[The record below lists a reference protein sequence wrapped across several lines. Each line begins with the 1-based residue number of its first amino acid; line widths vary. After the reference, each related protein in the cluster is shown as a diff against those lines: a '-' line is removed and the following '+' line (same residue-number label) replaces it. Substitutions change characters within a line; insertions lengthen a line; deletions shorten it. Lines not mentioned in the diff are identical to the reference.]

1 MNKRS
6 GILFAAIILIVAII
20 LAAYLKNDKPSSA
33 AHLKIGLISG
43 TTGDYAVVGENWD
56 KGVELAKDEWLAA
69 HPDQQ
74 ITMIAEN
81 DEFDGKKG
89 LSAYQ
94 KLSSVDGVDAFVS
107 ATTATIDAAYGL
119 IHQSGKPFIQ
129 GFEQSQ
135 PAEKDNIF
143 QVWPS
148 GIPTETL
155 LGQYVKQKGYKDVAI
170 VISQNITTW
179 TNFANAFK
187 KGYAAST
194 TDVIVDANNKD
205 VRTDVLKLLSFKPDA
220 VVLYTVPKQA
230 ALIVKEVQKQSKNP
244 PIFVWDQDIQT
255 GEKDIK
261 EVLGGSSALN
271 GSIAMVTAGDK
282 DAQAFVDAYKKKYGE
297 EPGIGAST
305 GYDAFNTLM
314 KAYDPDVNTW
324 LKNIQNSDFMGA
336 SGEVKFNDVGL
347 RVARVNIGEIKDGQ
361 LPLGIFGR

>member
-1 MNKRS
+1 MKKIIPALA
-6 GILFAAIILIVAII
+6 ILIIVIILGV
-20 LAAYLKNDKPSSA
+20 YFTNQNPSSA

-43 TTGDYAVVGENWD
+43 TTGEYAVVGENWN
-56 KGVELAKDEWLAA
+56 KGVELAKEEWMAT
-69 HPDQQ
+69 HPGQEL
-74 ITMIAEN
+74 IMIVEN
-81 DEFDGKKG
+81 DEFDGKRG

-94 KLSSVDGVDAFVS
+94 KLSSVDNVDAIIS
-107 ATTATIDAAYGL
+107 ATTATIDAAYTL

-155 LGQYVKQKGYKDVAI
+155 LGEYVKQKGYRKVAV

-187 KGYAAST
+187 KGYTAST

-205 VRTDVLKLLSFKPDA
+205 VRTDVLKLLAAKPDA

-230 ALIVKEVQKQSKNP
+230 ALIVKEVMRQTKNP

-255 GEKDIK
+255 GEKEIK
-261 EVLGGSSALN
+261 EVLGGFDVLN
-271 GSIAMVTAGDK
+271 GSIAMVTGGDK
-282 DAQAFVDAYKKKYGE
+282 DTQIFVDAYKNKYGS

-305 GYDAFNTLM
+305 GYDAFNTLIRG
-314 KAYDPDVNTW
+314 YDPDVETW
-324 LKNIQNSDFMGA
+324 LANIQNSNFVGA
-336 SGEVKFNDVGL
+336 SGEVRFNEVGL
-347 RVARVNIGEIKDGQ
+347 RTARVNIGEIKEGK
-361 LPLGIFGR
+361 LPTGIFTN

>member
-1 MNKRS
+1 M
-6 GILFAAIILIVAII
+6 G
-20 LAAYLKNDKPSSA
+20 AYFKNQKPSSA

-43 TTGDYAVVGENWD
+43 TTGEYAVVGENWN
-56 KGVELAKDEWLAA
+56 KGVELAKEQWMTT

-74 ITMIAEN
+74 LVTILEN
-81 DEFDGKKG
+81 DEFDAKKG

-94 KLSSVDGVDAFVS
+94 KLSSVDNVDAIVS
-107 ATTATIDAAYGL
+107 ATTATIDAAYSL
-119 IHQSGKPFIQ
+119 IHQSGKPFVQ

-155 LGQYVKQKGYKDVAI
+155 LGEYVKQKGYKNVVI

-187 KGYAAST
+187 KGYVAST

-205 VRTDVLKLLSFKPDA
+205 VRTDVLKLLAFKPDA

-230 ALIVKEVQKQSKNP
+230 SLIVKEVKKQTKTP

-261 EVLGGSSALN
+261 EVLGGFDALN
-271 GSIAMVTAGDK
+271 GSIAMVTGGDK
-282 DAQAFVDAYKKKYGE
+282 DTQVFVDAYKKKYSE

-314 KAYDPDVNTW
+314 KAYDPDVKTW
-324 LKNIQNSDFMGA
+324 LTNIQNSNFMGA
-336 SGEVKFNDVGL
+336 SGEVKFNEVGL
-347 RVARVNIGEIKDGQ
+347 RTARVNIGEIKGGK
-361 LPLGIFGR
+361 LPAGVFDK

>member
-1 MNKRS
+1 MKKS
-6 GILFAAIILIVAII
+6 TIGLGVIVILAIILGV
-20 LAAYLKNDKPSSA
+20 YFKSKPSSA
-33 AHLKIGLISG
+33 NLKIGLISG
-43 TTGDYAVVGENWD
+43 TTGEYAVVGENWV
-56 KGVELAKDEWLAA
+56 KGVELAKEEWASA
-69 HPDQQ
+69 HPEQKL
-74 ITMIAEN
+74 TMITEN

-89 LSAYQ
+89 LSAFQ
-94 KLSSVDGVDAFVS
+94 KLNSVDGVDAFIS
-107 ATTATIDAAYGL
+107 ATTATIDAAYDP
-119 IHQSGKPFIQ
+119 IHQSGKPFVQ

-155 LGQYVKQKGYKDVAI
+155 LGEYVKNKGYKNVVI

-187 KGYAAST
+187 KGYTAST

-230 ALIVKEVQKQSKNP
+230 SLIVKEVRKQSKNP

-261 EVLGGSSALN
+261 EVLGGFDALN
-271 GSIAMVTAGDK
+271 GSIAMVTGGEK
-282 DAQAFVDAYKKKYGE
+282 DAQTFVDAYKKKYGDT
-297 EPGIGAST
+297 PGIGAST

-314 KAYDPDVNTW
+314 KAYDPNAKTW
-324 LKNIQNSDFMGA
+324 ISNIQASNFMGA
-336 SGEVKFNDVGL
+336 SGEVKFNETGL
-347 RVARVNIGEIKDGQ
+347 RTAKVNIGEIKEGK
-361 LPLGIFGR
+361 LPAGIF

>member
-1 MNKRS
+1 MKKS
-6 GILFAAIILIVAII
+6 LIFGIVIVIAIILGV
-20 LAAYLKNDKPSSA
+20 YFKHDKSSST

-43 TTGDYAVVGENWD
+43 TTGEYAAVGESWSH
-56 KGVELAKDEWLAA
+56 GVELAKEQWMAA
-69 HPDQQ
+69 HPGQELTT
-74 ITMIAEN
+74 ISEN

-89 LSAYQ
+89 LSVYQ
-94 KLSSVDGVDAFVS
+94 KLASVDNVDAFIS
-107 ATTATIDAAYGL
+107 ATTATIDAAYTP

-148 GIPTETL
+148 GFPTETL
-155 LGQYVKQKGYKDVAI
+155 LGEYVKNKGYKNVVI
-170 VISQNITTW
+170 VISQNFTAW

-187 KGYAAST
+187 QGYAAST

-205 VRTDVLKLLSFKPDA
+205 VRTDVLKLLTYKPDA

-230 ALIVKEVQKQSKNP
+230 ALIVKEVKKQSKNP

-255 GEKDIK
+255 GEKDVK
-261 EVLGGSSALN
+261 EVLGGFEALN

-282 DAQAFVDAYKKKYGE
+282 DAQAFVDAYKTKYGT

-314 KAYDPDVNTW
+314 RAYDPDVKQW
-324 LKNIQNSDFMGA
+324 LTHIQNSDFEGA
-336 SGEVKFNDVGL
+336 SGQVKFNDLGL
-347 RVARVNIGEIKDGQ
+347 RVAHVNIGEIKDGK
-361 LPLGIFGR
+361 LPSGVFTQ